1 MRLISTAQVKP
12 DMVLARP
19 IYNGGCLI
27 LGYGATN
34 LERYAH
40 NLKRLGIDYIY
51 VEDKASEGIDIPDP
65 ISVKTRLECK
75 ETLRRTF
82 EDFVSK
88 GKLEVEQIHSS
99 IETVINEILEN
110 QDVLIGLSD
119 ISSADE
125 YTFAHSVSTT
135 VYALLLAR
143 KLGYSKEMMDKLA
156 IGTILHDI
164 GKVYIDKDV
173 IYKQGR
179 LTEGEYEYV
188 KNHTIFGY
196 HALKKC
202 RLISELSRIVSLTHH
217 ENMDGTG
224 YPNGIMG
231 KELHEFSRI
240 VAIADVY
247 DALTSS
253 RCYRKRWTNQKAIE
267 YLMKWSGTKFDT
279 NLVGLFIQ
287 QVAVYQNGTMVK
299 LSDGR
304 EAIVKDQN
312 LGVPLRPI
320 IRIIKDRHGR
330 DCESYDVD
338 LMKEL
343 NTVILDEEI
352 DFQDIDNSQQVG

>member
-1 MRLISTAQVKP
+1 
-12 DMVLARP
+12 
-19 IYNGGCLI
+19 
-27 LGYGATN
+27 
-34 LERYAH
+34 
-40 NLKRLGIDYIY
+40 
-51 VEDKASEGIDIPDP
+51 
-65 ISVKTRLECK
+65 
-75 ETLRRTF
+75 LRRTF